1 MVNCVRLVLVIAG
14 TPQAAFLAPPGPT
27 VAQAGT
33 KLNFGFNGLGSPPDD
48 GKEDAE
54 KPEKKIT
61 ARGLIQLI
69 TAGMGAPFLG
79 DYQGVDS
86 VSASILF
93 WCFVS
98 NDIHMRSYVLII
110 APCSSATFPL
120 VGFLQD
126 GKMMFT
132 LEANNLVDENG
143 NSKQTQMPYFENGWV
158 EEKDE
163 SEVNSGGGFKF
174 PWQK

>member
-1 MVNCVRLVLVIAG
+1 MVKCVHLALVIAG
-14 TPQAAFLAPPGPT
+14 TSACSRSQAAFLAPPGT
-27 VAQAGT
+27 IARGAGI

-48 GKEDAE
+48 GKPDAE
-54 KPEKKIT
+54 KPEKIT
-61 ARGLIQLI
+61 ARGLLQLI

-86 VSASILF
+86 
-93 WCFVS
+93 
-98 NDIHMRSYVLII
+98 
-110 APCSSATFPL
+110 
-120 VGFLQD
+120 D

-163 SEVNSGGGFKF
+163 SEVKSGGGFKF

>member
-1 MVNCVRLVLVIAG
+1 MEIMIFFNTPQDYPSPTTSPSASAPKQQHYLSMVITMVNCVRLVIIIAG
-14 TPQAAFLAPPGPT
+14 TSQAAFLAPPGPT
-27 VAQAGT
+27 VARAGT

-48 GKEDAE
+48 GKADAE

-86 VSASILF
+86 VSANILF

-98 NDIHMRSYVLII
+98 NDIHMRVLC
-110 APCSSATFPL
+110 ANDCAMFFRDFSFGWFSAGWKND
-120 VGFLQD
+120 VYAG
-126 GKMMFT
+126 GKQ
-132 LEANNLVDENG
+132 
-143 NSKQTQMPYFENGWV
+143 SRR
-158 EEKDE
+158 
-163 SEVNSGGGFKF
+163 
-174 PWQK
+174 